1 MRGLIEKD
9 LRLTLIR
16 KQTIVIFL
24 VMALAMGVS
33 MNGAFIVAYLTMLAM
48 IIGTGTISYD
58 EYDNGFPFLM
68 TLPFDRKTY
77 VREKYLFSFIT
88 AIAAWCFGAAIF
100 GIMDVVRNNG
110 AGLSEIPMMTAIIPS
125 MYIASAVIIPLQLK
139 YGGEKSRIALF
150 IIFGLVAVVAV
161 GAGKV
166 IENPLNPIAD
176 VITALQGLP
185 GPAVLLILVAVC
197 VITTTVSYL
206 FSVRIMEKKEF

>member
-48 IIGTGTISYD
+48 IIGTGTLSYD

>member
-33 MNGAFIVAYLTMLAM
+33 MNGAFLVAYLTMLAM

-68 TLPFDRKTY
+68 TLPFDRKTF

-100 GIMDVVRNNG
+100 GIMDMVRNNG

-185 GPAVLLILVAVC
+185 GPVVLLILLTVC
-197 VITTTVSYL
+197 AITTTVSYL